1 MPSAFQDTADATAD
15 PEIPAP
21 ETASWIYVHAKLVVL
36 KLLLNFEHK
45 APAALGRAK
54 CRGPGQCRE
63 AGECFS
69 NDHGRLGQLLCYTLL
84 HAKKC
89 DLSIRGNGGLADADG
104 VSLILW
110 SGQAR
115 RVWLR
120 SCL

>member
-69 NDHGRLGQLLCYTLL
+69 NDHGRLGAAALL
-84 HAKKC
+84 HIIACQKMRPF
-89 DLSIRGNGGLADADG
+89 DPR
-104 VSLILW
+104 
-110 SGQAR
+110 QR
-115 RVWLR
+115 RPR
-120 SCL
+120 RC